1 MDSENIRD
9 SSTALPCPLLPHQP
23 ESCPLQ
29 SQDPEPSQLSW
40 QWCCQDRQRFFDLSL
55 ELLCKASF
63 DGYFLQLNPMWVK
76 TLGFD
81 LDFLLTTPYLELV
94 HPDDRTA
101 TQQKVCHLHEGRP
114 VIAFENRYRCR
125 DGQYR
130 WLSWMSMPVP
140 EDGVIYATARDV
152 TDRKKQD
159 DWLALMER
167 AISYA
172 RNGIII
178 TDATQADNPAIY
190 VNPAVSR
197 MTGYTPDEILG
208 HNCRLFQGHDRQQV
222 NLAKVSKS
230 VRQGQDCEVV
240 LRNYR
245 RDGSLFWNELHIA
258 PVYDEK
264 QNLTHF
270 IGIQSDITSQKQ
282 AEAELFNSEL
292 NLRMLINTMADGL
305 LVVNQVGKILFVN
318 PAAEQLLGQPQA
330 ELLDQDFGL
339 PFVDNSG
346 ESHQNNQR
354 TVVEIRNPSR
364 LLITEM
370 STAQITW
377 QEQPAFLISLRDVTD
392 RREAEAALQASE
404 QFLRNLFNNIEEYIA
419 VLEVVNHESG
429 PEFYY
434 YNINP
439 AFESVTRLAT
449 EQIRGKSPAQVFSET
464 LAQSFLSQ
472 YRACLHLGERMTYEE
487 CVVLGGKTLWWLT
500 SLTPLHDQNHRV
512 YRIIS
517 SSINLTN
524 RKQTEIALRHSEHR
538 YRQIVETATEGIW
551 VLDQHYY
558 TSFVNQQAAE
568 MLGYRAAEMLGQPF
582 FKFVAPESFQKVRN
596 HLQQCQVIQNSR
608 QDVRFQKRDQT
619 PLWTILSASPLL
631 DEWDQYVGVLIMLT
645 DITERWQ
652 IEAKMREMALYD
664 SLTQLPNRTFFL
676 DRLNHV
682 LQRCQRQLTQHFAV
696 LFLDLDRFKVVN
708 DSLGHSIG
716 DQLLIAF
723 SRLVESLLHP
733 SDTFA
738 RLGGDEFTILLE
750 DLSCPQDAYVI
761 AERINQVLAQ
771 PFHLEGA
778 EIFTST
784 SIGIAFG
791 QTGLYSAEML
801 LRDADTAMYRA
812 KSKGRGC
819 YAVFDTVMHQEV
831 LERLHLEVNLRHAIQ
846 RQEMRVFYQPIVCL
860 QTGQLQGFEALL
872 RWFPPEGAMISPD
885 QFIPIAEETGLI
897 TELGHFVLREAC
909 FQTQEWHRLYPSV
922 QPLIMG
928 VNLSSKQL
936 SQFNLVPFVLQILA
950 ETGLTSQQLKLEI
963 TETCLMENP
972 ELAASKLHQLEQAGI
987 QLALDDFGTGYSS
1000 LNYLRRFPVHTLKID
1015 RSFVSRLDYGGED
1028 LEIIRTIVALAH
1040 NLKMNIIAEG
1050 IETLD
1055 QWQKLLDLGCEFGQ
1069 GYFFAQPLAQ
1079 ADAEALVA
1087 QNGLWPLPSHAQ
1099 AGSCMVGQS
1108 IRV

>member
-1 MDSENIRD
+1 MDSENIRA
-9 SSTALPCPLLPHQP
+9 SSTSPPCLLLPHQP
-23 ESCPLQ
+23 GECPLQ
-29 SQDPEPSQLSW
+29 SQDPEPSPLGW
-40 QWCCQDRQRFFDLSL
+40 QWCCQDRQRFFELSL

-81 LDFLLTTPYLELV
+81 LDFLLTTPYIELV
-94 HPDDRTA
+94 HPDDRNA
-101 TQQKVCHLHEGRP
+101 TQQKVCHLQEGRP

-197 MTGYTPDEILG
+197 MTGYTPAEILG
-208 HNCRLFQGHDRQQV
+208 QNCRLFQGHDRQQV
-222 NLAKVSKS
+222 NLAKVSES
-230 VRQGQDCEVV
+230 VRQGRDCEVV

-264 QNLTHF
+264 RNLTHF

-282 AEAELFNSEL
+282 AEAELLKSEL

-305 LVVNQVGKILFVN
+305 LVVNKVGKILFVN

-346 ESHQNNQR
+346 ENQQKNQR

-377 QEQPAFLISLRDVTD
+377 QEQAAFLISLRDVTDRHAAEEALREKEEQLRLMFEMAPTGMALATPQGDVLRANPALGEMLGYGVDRLLQHNLEDLMHPPARLHWQMLRSQLLQGEITHLVRCEQQFVTATGRTIYVLMQVALLRDEEDQPLQLICQLVDIHD

-439 AFESVTRLAT
+439 AFEAVTRLAT

-524 RKQTEIALRHSEHR
+524 RK
-538 YRQIVETATEGIW
+538 
-551 VLDQHYY
+551 
-558 TSFVNQQAAE
+558 
-568 MLGYRAAEMLGQPF
+568 
-582 FKFVAPESFQKVRN
+582 
-596 HLQQCQVIQNSR
+596 
-608 QDVRFQKRDQT
+608 
-619 PLWTILSASPLL
+619 
-631 DEWDQYVGVLIMLT
+631 
-645 DITERWQ
+645 
-652 IEAKMREMALYD
+652 
-664 SLTQLPNRTFFL
+664 
-676 DRLNHV
+676 
-682 LQRCQRQLTQHFAV
+682 
-696 LFLDLDRFKVVN
+696 
-708 DSLGHSIG
+708 
-716 DQLLIAF
+716 
-723 SRLVESLLHP
+723 
-733 SDTFA
+733 
-738 RLGGDEFTILLE
+738 
-750 DLSCPQDAYVI
+750 
-761 AERINQVLAQ
+761 
-771 PFHLEGA
+771 
-778 EIFTST
+778 
-784 SIGIAFG
+784 
-791 QTGLYSAEML
+791 
-801 LRDADTAMYRA
+801 
-812 KSKGRGC
+812 
-819 YAVFDTVMHQEV
+819 
-831 LERLHLEVNLRHAIQ
+831 
-846 RQEMRVFYQPIVCL
+846 
-860 QTGQLQGFEALL
+860 
-872 RWFPPEGAMISPD
+872 
-885 QFIPIAEETGLI
+885 
-897 TELGHFVLREAC
+897 
-909 FQTQEWHRLYPSV
+909 
-922 QPLIMG
+922 
-928 VNLSSKQL
+928 
-936 SQFNLVPFVLQILA
+936 
-950 ETGLTSQQLKLEI
+950 
-963 TETCLMENP
+963 
-972 ELAASKLHQLEQAGI
+972 
-987 QLALDDFGTGYSS
+987 
-1000 LNYLRRFPVHTLKID
+1000 
-1015 RSFVSRLDYGGED
+1015 
-1028 LEIIRTIVALAH
+1028 
-1040 NLKMNIIAEG
+1040 
-1050 IETLD
+1050 
-1055 QWQKLLDLGCEFGQ
+1055 
-1069 GYFFAQPLAQ
+1069 
-1079 ADAEALVA
+1079 
-1087 QNGLWPLPSHAQ
+1087 
-1099 AGSCMVGQS
+1099 
-1108 IRV
+1108 